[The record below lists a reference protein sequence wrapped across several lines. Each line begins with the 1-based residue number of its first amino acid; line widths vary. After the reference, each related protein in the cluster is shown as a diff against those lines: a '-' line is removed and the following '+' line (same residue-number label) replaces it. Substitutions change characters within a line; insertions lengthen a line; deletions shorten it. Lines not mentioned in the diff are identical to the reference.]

1 MDLLLFTPESEH
13 KHSSSSA
20 SWGAE
25 MFKFDADN
33 LFRLSICEF
42 EKGTNYFN
50 LNSFDIDI
58 ESIGDLLNHC
68 NQIRKELGPNWY
80 DEVKDDLY
88 RFFSYEPE
96 HTYENQFN
104 PPPSKPYDW
113 HLAANNALLISIF
126 NKAPWKAKAI
136 SSAIDQLSSAG
147 AKNLHIF
154 FSCFLYDNQ
163 FYVTIL
169 SPDTYDEVSAADNFE
184 ITVQD
189 IFRNSVLTYSSD
201 FD

>member
-1 MDLLLFTPESEH
+1 VNPLLFTPETEH

-25 MFKFDADN
+25 MFKFESVN
-33 LFRLSICEF
+33 SFRLSICEF

-50 LNSFDIDI
+50 LNSFDVDI
-58 ESIGDLLNHC
+58 ESVEHLLIHC
-68 NQIRKELGPNWY
+68 NQMKKELGPNWY
-80 DEVKDDLY
+80 DELKDDLY

-113 HLAANNALLISIF
+113 HLAANKVLLIALF
-126 NKAPWKAKAI
+126 NKVPWKAKVI
-136 SSAIDQLSSAG
+136 SSAINQLSTIDG
-147 AKNLHIF
+147 KNLHIF
-154 FSCFLYDNQ
+154 FSSFLYDAK
-163 FYVTIL
+163 FYVTLL
-169 SPDTYDEVSAADNFE
+169 SPDTYKEVSITDNFD

-189 IFRNSVLTYSSD
+189 IFRNSLLTYSSD
-201 FD
+201 FR